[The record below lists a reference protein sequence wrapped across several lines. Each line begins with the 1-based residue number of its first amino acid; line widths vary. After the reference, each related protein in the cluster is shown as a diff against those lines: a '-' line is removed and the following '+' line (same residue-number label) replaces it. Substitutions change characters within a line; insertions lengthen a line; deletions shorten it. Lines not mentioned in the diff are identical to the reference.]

1 MNSKPALEFFT
12 PIIQSSL
19 GILIEITYGLAIILS
34 SLGII
39 YLVLILKW
47 SSSRI

>member
-1 MNSKPALEFFT
+1 MKPEGLLS
-12 PIIQSSL
+12 PLVQSSL
-19 GILIEITYGLAIILS
+19 GILIEIAYSLAIILS
-34 SLGII
+34 SIGII